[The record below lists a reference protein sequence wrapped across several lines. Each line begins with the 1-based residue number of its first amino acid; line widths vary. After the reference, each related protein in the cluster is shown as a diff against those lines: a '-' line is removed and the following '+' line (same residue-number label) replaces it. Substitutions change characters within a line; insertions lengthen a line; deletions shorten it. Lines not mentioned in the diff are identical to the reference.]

1 MLAGLDSRK
10 FAALIRQI
18 LADIAAHAIGA
29 PIARVLTQP
38 KSLAEIQTDP
48 LSAGREQ
55 INVPHTKDFVP
66 RKKNRGPCGAAIF
79 IPEKRKVYSAGLL
92 AELVHRVV
100 SAAGL

>member
-1 MLAGLDSRK
+1 MTSERHQMLAGLDSRK

-55 INVPHTKDFVP
+55 INAPHTKDFAP
-66 RKKNRGPCGAAIF
+66 RKKIAALAGPRSSF
-79 IPEKRKVYSAGLL
+79 LRNVRFTR
-92 AELVHRVV
+92 RVF
-100 SAAGL
+100 

>member
-38 KSLAEIQTDP
+38 RSEAEIQPERLPARGKYLALDM
-48 LSAGREQ
+48 AGGGRLP
-55 INVPHTKDFVP
+55 VS
-66 RKKNRGPCGAAIF
+66 G
-79 IPEKRKVYSAGLL
+79 KRWRA
-92 AELVHRVV
+92 
-100 SAAGL
+100 